1 MKTIRE
7 QLTAEFF
14 GTFSLVFIGAGAAA
28 LLGFRPD
35 IAGLIGIALAHGLV
49 LAVMVSA
56 LAHIS
61 GGHFNPAVTI
71 SVWVSGKIETVRA
84 LLYIL
89 AQLVGAAAG
98 AGLLRM
104 AVPERLWRHDPTSL
118 GATALSRQFGVTPAN
133 ALLLEAALTFFL
145 VFTVFAV
152 AIDDRGVFKSVAGI
166 PIGLVLTFDILVG
179 GFLTGASMNPARSF
193 GPALLIWE
201 WKDFWIYLAGPLAG
215 GIVAASIYWFSF
227 LRGRVVT
234 APRTETP
241 IGGGPE
247 EDLPTGRAS
256 EEALSEEPL
265 PEDSGADTS
274 LDQPTLNEPRE
285 FGPEGSRD
293 EDR

>member
-1 MKTIRE
+1 
-7 QLTAEFF
+7 
-14 GTFSLVFIGAGAAA
+14 
-28 LLGFRPD
+28 
-35 IAGLIGIALAHGLV
+35 V

-71 SVWVSGKIETVRA
+71 SVWVSGKIETLRA
-84 LLYIL
+84 LLYIV

-98 AGLLRM
+98 AGLLRV
-104 AVPERLWRHDPTSL
+104 ALPERLWRHDPTSL
-118 GATALSRQFGVTPAN
+118 GATALSRQFGVTPGN
-133 ALLLEAALTFFL
+133 ALILEAVLTFFL

-247 EDLPTGRAS
+247 EELPTGRAS
-256 EEALSEEPL
+256 DVTLSEESP
-265 PEDSGADTS
+265 PEEAGSEAPPA
-274 LDQPTLNEPRE
+274 QPTWGQPRE
-285 FGPEGSRD
+285 FGPERPRD
-293 EDR
+293 EDLP

>member
-14 GTFSLVFIGAGAAA
+14 GTFALVFIGAGSAA
-28 LLGFRPD
+28 LFGSRPD

-61 GGHFNPAVTI
+61 GGHFNPAVTV
-71 SVWVSGKIETVRA
+71 SVWVAGKIETGRA
-84 LLYIL
+84 ALYIVT
-89 AQLVGAAAG
+89 QLLGAAAG
-98 AGLLRM
+98 AGLLRLSL
-104 AVPERLWRHDPTSL
+104 AERLWRHDPTSL

-133 ALLLEAALTFFL
+133 ALLLEAVLTFFL

-152 AIDDRGVFKSVAGI
+152 AVDDRGVFKSLAGL
-166 PIGLVLTFDILVG
+166 PIGFVLTVDILIG
-179 GFLTGASMNPARSF
+179 GFLTGASVNPARSF
-193 GPALLIWE
+193 GPALLAWQ
-201 WKDFWIYLAGPLAG
+201 WKDFWIYIAGPLAG
-215 GIVAASIYWFSF
+215 GIVAASVYWFSF

-247 EDLPTGRAS
+247 EELPMTPGPDEEDIEVEDIEVEEPS
-256 EEALSEEPL
+256 EEEKP
-265 PEDSGADTS
+265 
-274 LDQPTLNEPRE
+274 
-285 FGPEGSRD
+285 
-293 EDR
+293 